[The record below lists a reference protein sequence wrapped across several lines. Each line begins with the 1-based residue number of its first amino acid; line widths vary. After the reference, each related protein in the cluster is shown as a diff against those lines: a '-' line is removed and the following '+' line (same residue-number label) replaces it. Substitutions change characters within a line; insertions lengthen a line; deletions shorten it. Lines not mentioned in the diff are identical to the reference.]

1 MTRDEQ
7 KVNSI
12 EKEITKLNERIARA
26 EAKLEKKT
34 AAAEKQNAIWTQD
47 EHYDLMIAG
56 LISPKQEDVWFDYF
70 CATRELDDLQDSL
83 ARAQKRLAKATGIYE
98 ANEAKRAQADEIER
112 IGNEWIEA
120 IRKQSAEEREREYQ
134 KWLAGFKARCAKD
147 GVIIDEAS
155 HCMVKGLTKSG
166 KRFWMFIN
174 SGVTTRSLHCYSL
187 RIDGELIFTSGDF
200 GTAYARV
207 KR

>member
-7 KVNSI
+7 KKISI

-26 EAKLEKKT
+26 EMKLEKKT

-47 EHYDLMIAG
+47 EHYDLMTAG
-56 LISPKQEDVWFDYF
+56 QISAKQEDAWFDYF
-70 CATRELDDLQDSL
+70 CAQRELDDLQDSL
-83 ARAQKRLAKATGIYE
+83 ERAEKRLAKATGIYE
-98 ANEAKRAQADEIER
+98 ANETKRAQADEIDR
-112 IGNEWIEA
+112 IGAEWIEA
-120 IRKQSAEEREREYQ
+120 IRNQSAEEREREYQ

-147 GVIIDEAS
+147 GVIIHKAS
-155 HCMVKGLTKSG
+155 HHMVSGKTKSG
-166 KRFWMFIN
+166 KNFWMFIN
-174 SGVTTRSLHCYSL
+174 SGATTRSLHCYSL
-187 RIDGELIFTSGDF
+187 RIDGTTVFTSGDF